1 MDRKRGKI
9 FVVSGPSG
17 SGKTTLL
24 KRLQSKGEFRD
35 NLVKVVTIT
44 TRKTRANEK
53 NGRDYRF
60 VDREKFL
67 KLLKRG
73 EFAESEEIFGEY
85 YGTPKRDLLKVI
97 NGGKDALL
105 CVDVKGAVSIKRIFP
120 KNTVLIF
127 ISVPSIKSLKDRL
140 HLRSSETKEAL
151 LERLK
156 IAKKEI
162 GRLEYYDYNIIN
174 DVIYEALKKISAVI
188 IAERQRISKH

>member
-1 MDRKRGKI
+1 M
-9 FVVSGPSG
+9 VSGPSG

-60 VDREKFL
+60 VGREKFL

-73 EFAESEEIFGEY
+73 EFVESEEIFGEY

-140 HLRSSETKEAL
+140 HLRSSETKESL

-156 IAKKEI
+156 IAKKEM

-188 IAERQRISKH
+188 AAERQRISKH